1 MINEKQVDY
10 YNILKHCVDDTIHP
24 GYTRYTN
31 DEVAIFVGNLNLYL
45 KVDQKGNIYYKLP
58 MSKPDEQTWIQW
70 DKLSELISKV
80 NGGFESYLRWIYEK
94 YTDALKVGIE
104 NRVWSM
110 DLFYKT
116 RELIVER
123 LEQHVIDRAI
133 DKLTVNIDN
142 RIGSKA
148 INTLVR
154 YNYYHGCLEVGG
166 IEFRPHEDAGTI
178 EAKLNQL
185 KDKYSQ
191 QHNQYNIINYLTD
204 CIFTAYTQVSPS
216 MAIEET
222 MINSKHIHDNIK
234 QTQSNANVSFSAAM
248 ATLKEE
254 FNGNSEW
261 TKVINKEVFVY
272 NKNPNVLSIVSFTKD
287 NTVAILNDENVL
299 RFPSDYIN
307 EDMLRSSDIGPAFD
321 IFGVVINKLEK
332 AKGFNKLLE
341 VAKMYWGSECS
352 KIPRVIEHFQYGDA
366 TTTIVIDETNFGQT
380 LIQHSVGNDDNFVVS
395 SNLMSA
401 FRTMTL
407 EEFLEIRFSE
417 DNRELASN
425 FVLFHSRVKSYV
437 KEQNKGDHDDR

>member
-1 MINEKQVDY
+1 MIHEKQVDY

-24 GYTRYTN
+24 GYTRYLD
-31 DEVAIFVGNLNLYL
+31 DEVAIFVGTLKLSL
-45 KVDQKGNIYYKLP
+45 KVDKKGIIYYKLP
-58 MSKPDEQTWIQW
+58 ATKPEEQTWIQW
-70 DKLSELISKV
+70 NKLSDLTSKV
-80 NGGFESYLRWIYEK
+80 DNTFGSYLSWIYEK
-94 YTDALKVGIE
+94 YADALKVGIE

-123 LEQHVIDRAI
+123 LEQHIIDRAL

-142 RIGSKA
+142 RIGSKS

-154 YNYYHGCLEVGG
+154 FNYYRGCLEVGG

-178 EAKLNQL
+178 QAKLNQL

-191 QHNQYNIINYLTD
+191 LHNQHNIINYLTD

-222 MINSKHIHDNIK
+222 MINSKHIHDNI
-234 QTQSNANVSFSAAM
+234 QPTQSNANAPFSATM
-248 ATLKEE
+248 ATLKKE
-254 FNGNSEW
+254 FNGNSDW
-261 TKVINKEVFVY
+261 TKVINKEVYVY
-272 NKNPNVLSIVSFTKD
+272 SKNPNFLSIVSFLKD
-287 NTVAILNDENVL
+287 NSVAIVNDESVL
-299 RFPSDYIN
+299 KFPSDYIN
-307 EDMLRSSDIGPAFD
+307 EDMLRSSNLGPAFD
-321 IFGVVINKLEK
+321 IFKVVIDKLEK

-341 VAKMYWGSECS
+341 VAKMYWGYECS
-352 KIPRVIEHFQYGDA
+352 KIPRVIEHFQYGNA
-366 TTTIVIDETNFGQT
+366 VTTIVIDETNYGQT
-380 LIQHSVGNDDNFVVS
+380 LIQHSAGNDDNFFVS

-401 FRTMTL
+401 FGTMTL
-407 EEFLEIRFSE
+407 QEFLEIRFSE

-437 KEQNKGDHDDR
+437 KQQNKGDHDDR